1 MILLPSVRLAPGEPE
16 SRLRPLAARAL
27 GVPVSALGEI
37 RIVRKSLDAR
47 RKRDIHWQY
56 ALACA
61 CEQEAKVLARGFSA
75 WTPPQYAIPKARSDT
90 RPVVVGFGPAGIFAA
105 LLLAEAGLRPVVLER
120 GAPVEQRSA
129 AVQRFWEGEELSPEA
144 NVQFGEGGAGAFSD
158 GKLST
163 GTHDGR
169 IPFVLSQLRRFG
181 APEQIEYDA
190 KPHVGTDVLR
200 RVVRNLREHIRSL
213 GGEICFQSRFIGFD
227 TDAAGRVCAVRAETP
242 EGPVTLPCRDL
253 LLAPGHSARDTFELL
268 RDLGLPMERKAFAM
282 GVRIEHRQ
290 ADINAA
296 QYGPF
301 AHNLPPAD
309 YKLSVR
315 LPDGRGIFTF
325 CMCPGGYV
333 VASSSERG
341 GVVTNGMSYSG
352 RAGEN
357 ANAALLVSIRP
368 ADFPEA
374 GGVLAGME
382 WQRAIERQCFRC
394 GGGELSRPGADR
406 GGLSGRRARC
416 GPRRRGVAQLSPRR
430 ALDGPAGRA
439 AAAADGCAGPGPPP
453 AGTEAPG
460 LRRPR
465 RGAHRPGDPLLL
477 PRPHPAG
484 RRAPVPGRPR
494 ALSLRGGGR
503 LRRRH
508 HLRRRGRAALRGAD
522 FGAVPGIGLWV
533 QL

>member
-27 GVPVSALGEI
+27 GVPVNALREV

-61 CEQEAKVLARGFSA
+61 CENEAKLLVRGGFSA
-75 WTPPQYAIPKARSDT
+75 WTPPQYEIPKARSDT

-105 LLLAEAGLRPVVLER
+105 LLLAEAGLRPVVLEQ
-120 GAPVEQRSA
+120 GA
-129 AVQRFWEGEELSPEA
+129 AVEERSEAVGRFWERGELSPEA

-158 GKLST
+158 GKLTT

-169 IPFVLSQLRRFG
+169 IPFVLGQLRRFG
-181 APEQIEYDA
+181 AQEQIEYDA

-200 RVVRNLREHIRSL
+200 RVVRNLREHIQSL
-213 GGEICFQSRFIGFD
+213 GGEISFRSRFTGFD
-227 TDAAGRVCAVRAETP
+227 TDAAGRVRSVRAETP
-242 EGPVTLPCRDL
+242 EGTLTFPCRDL

-268 RDLGLPMERKAFAM
+268 LDRGLPMERKPFAM

-301 AHNLPPAD
+301 ARALPPAD

-315 LPDGRGIFTF
+315 LPDGRGVFTF

-333 VASSSERG
+333 VASSSESG

-352 RAGEN
+352 RAGSN
-357 ANAALLVSIRP
+357 ANAALLVSLRP
-368 ADFPEA
+368 EDFPEA
-374 GGVLAGME
+374 GGVLAGMA
-382 WQRAIERQCFRC
+382 WQRAVERQCFRC
-394 GGGELSRPGADR
+394 GGGNFCAPAQTVGSFLGTAPEL
-406 GGLSGRRARC
+406 AR
-416 GPRRRGVAQLSPRR
+416 S
-430 ALDGPAGRA
+430 
-439 AAAADGCAGPGPPP
+439 
-453 AGTEAPG
+453 
-460 LRRPR
+460 
-465 RGAHRPGDPLLL
+465 
-477 PRPHPAG
+477 
-484 RRAPVPGRPR
+484 
-494 ALSLRGGGR
+494 
-503 LRRRH
+503 
-508 HLRRRGRAALRGAD
+508 
-522 FGAVPGIGLWV
+522 GAVPPSYRPGVRWTDLREALPPLLTDALAQALPLLGQKLRGFDAPQAVLTAPETRSSSPVRILRDDTLQSPAVPGLYPCGEGAGYAGGITSAAVDGLRCAEKILE
-533 QL
+533 QYRE

>member
-105 LLLAEAGLRPVVLER
+105 LLLAEAELRPVVLER

-129 AVQRFWEGEELSPEA
+129 AVQRFWEGGELSPEA

-158 GKLST
+158 GKLTT

-213 GGEICFQSRFIGFD
+213 GGEICFQSSFIGFD

-301 AHNLPPAD
+301 ARNLPPAD

-315 LPDGRGIFTF
+315 LPDGRGVFTF

-394 GGGELSRPGADR
+394 GGGNYHAPAQTVGDFLGAAPDAVQGGAVSPSYRPGVHWTDLR
-406 GGLSGRRARC
+406 D
-416 GPRRRGVAQLSPRR
+416 
-430 ALDGPAGRA
+430 ALP
-439 AAAADGCAGPGPPP
+439 
-453 AGTEAPG
+453 
-460 LRRPR
+460 
-465 RGAHRPGDPLLL
+465 PLLTDALAQAL
-477 PRPHPAG
+477 PLLG
-484 RRAPVPGRPR
+484 QK
-494 ALSLRGGGR
+494 LRGFDAPDAVLTAPETRSSSPVRILRDDR
-503 LRRRH
+503 LQSP
-508 HLRRRGRAALRGAD
+508 
-522 FGAVPGIGLWV
+522 AVPGLYPCGEGAGYAGGITSAAVDGLRCAERILEQYRV
-533 QL
+533 

>member
-1 MILLPSVRLAPGEPE
+1 MILIPSVRLAPGEPE

-27 GVPVSALGEI
+27 GLPADQLGEV
-37 RIVRKSLDAR
+37 RILRKSLDAR

-61 CEQEAKVLARGFSA
+61 CAQEEALLARGFSR
-75 WTPPQYAIPKARSDT
+75 WTPPRYAIPQARSAA

-105 LLLAEAGLRPVVLER
+105 LLLAEAGLRPLVLER
-120 GAPVEQRSA
+120 GAPVDARSE
-129 AVQRFWEGEELSPEA
+129 AVARFWAGGSLSPEA

-169 IPFVLSQLRRFG
+169 IPFVLGQLRRFG
-181 APEQIEYDA
+181 APEQITYDA

-200 RVVRNLREHIRSL
+200 RVVRNIREHILSL
-213 GGEICFQSRFIGFD
+213 GGEVLFRSRFTGFE
-227 TDAAGRVCAVRAETP
+227 TDDAGRVCAVRAETP
-242 EGPVTLPCRDL
+242 EGTVSLPCRDL

-268 RDLGLPMERKAFAM
+268 RDRGLPMERKPFAM

-290 ADINAA
+290 ARISAA

-301 AHNLPPAD
+301 ARTLPPAD

-315 LPDGRGIFTF
+315 LPDGRGVFSF

-333 VASSSERG
+333 VAAASESG

-357 ANAALLVSIRP
+357 ANAALLVSVRP
-368 ADFPEA
+368 EDFPES
-374 GGVLAGME
+374 GGVLAGMA

-394 GGGELSRPGADR
+394 GGGNYFAPAQTVGSFLGTASCPDGGAVLPSYRPGVR
-406 GGLSGRRARC
+406 WVELRE
-416 GPRRRGVAQLSPRR
+416 
-430 ALDGPAGRA
+430 ALPPLLTDALA
-439 AAAADGCAGPGPPP
+439 AA
-453 AGTEAPG
+453 
-460 LRRPR
+460 L
-465 RGAHRPGDPLLL
+465 PLL
-477 PRPHPAG
+477 G
-484 RRAPVPGRPR
+484 QK
-494 ALSLRGGGR
+494 LRGFDAPDAVLTAPETR
-503 LRRRH
+503 SSSPVRILRDET
-508 HLRRRGRAALRGAD
+508 LQSP
-522 FGAVPGIGLWV
+522 AVPGLYPCGEGAGYAGGITSAAVDGLRCAEKILEQYRV
-533 QL
+533 